1 MRIGMAPVMLVALP
15 RNRISENRA
24 VARLTLG
31 DLEIDALNRQ
41 VRQGSREIR
50 LSPGQ
55 HVLLYTLAAR
65 AGEVVS
71 YREIAD
77 ALGQTNLE
85 IRNNTLARHL
95 SALRRKL
102 RDDPARPH
110 YIETVSR
117 IGYRFLV
124 APET

>member
-1 MRIGMAPVMLVALP
+1 MLVALP
-15 RNRISENRA
+15 RNRIAASRG
-24 VARLTLG
+24 VAPLKLA
-31 DLEIDALNRQ
+31 DLEIDALHRRI
-41 VRQGSREIR
+41 RQGSREIG

-55 HVLLYTLAAR
+55 HILLYTLAAR

-77 ALGQTNLE
+77 ALGRTNPKV
-85 IRNNTLARHL
+85 RTNTLARHL

-102 RDDPARPH
+102 RDDADRPR
-110 YIETVSR
+110 YIETISR
-117 IGYRFLV
+117 VGYRFLA